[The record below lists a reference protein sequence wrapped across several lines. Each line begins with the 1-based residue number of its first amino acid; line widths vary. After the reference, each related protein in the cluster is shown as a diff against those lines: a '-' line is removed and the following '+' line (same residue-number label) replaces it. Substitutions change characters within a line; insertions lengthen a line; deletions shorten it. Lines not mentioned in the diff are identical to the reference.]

1 MGRYY
6 EEEPYQ
12 EDIYPEDDLGQEFRR
27 VSKDVV
33 RVGGKAIKRGASKM
47 KSSVSGVS
55 SGGLLVAKILKVLA
69 IISTVIG
76 VIGFFGI
83 LFSKPDASMFGNRID
98 SGLGG
103 AFFMVA
109 LMYLLLALGIAL
121 GLFAAGFSLEYLYF
135 ANVRLDRLAKLTVDT
150 NEILFYQNE
159 VLEKTDTSK
168 Q

>member
-1 MGRYY
+1 
-6 EEEPYQ
+6 
-12 EDIYPEDDLGQEFRR
+12 
-27 VSKDVV
+27 
-33 RVGGKAIKRGASKM
+33 
-47 KSSVSGVS
+47 
-55 SGGLLVAKILKVLA
+55 
-69 IISTVIG
+69 
-76 VIGFFGI
+76 
-83 LFSKPDASMFGNRID
+83 MFGNRID